1 MKLLWLDINA
11 SYSHSSLAL
20 PALEAQLD
28 NDLRDV
34 VEWKIVSGTIK
45 SVRDEVIEE
54 VVDACADFIF
64 ATGWL
69 FNIDYLLSVLRRV
82 AAISPN
88 VKIVLGGPEFLGD
101 NSGFLRANPFVTSV
115 FKGEAEEIFPDF
127 INSQLQLLEAGER
140 RLF

>member
-54 VVDACADFIF
+54 VVDAYADFIF

-82 AAISPN
+82 AAISPKFQRICLPDITGEQN
-88 VKIVLGGPEFLGD
+88 KCFLLL
-101 NSGFLRANPFVTSV
+101 LRLH
-115 FKGEAEEIFPDF
+115 I
-127 INSQLQLLEAGER
+127 R
-140 RLF
+140 